1 LLRLRPRAAD
11 AGEERVRSGLAAQSG
26 QDVSAGRTGGFV
38 TGNLRLDFHA
48 PDSVAEIADLL
59 AEAAQ
64 AKIPVEV
71 RGRGSKHE
79 VGRYIQSGSVVS
91 TERLTGIS
99 LYKPSELVMA

>member
-1 LLRLRPRAAD
+1 
-11 AGEERVRSGLAAQSG
+11 
-26 QDVSAGRTGGFV
+26 GRTGGFV
-38 TGNLRLDFHA
+38 TGNLRLGFHA

-79 VGRYIQSGSVVS
+79 VGRYIQSGSVGS
-91 TERLTGIS
+91 TERLRGIS
-99 LYKPSELVMA
+99 LYKPTELVLAAAAGTPIAEIEAALAEHNQHLA